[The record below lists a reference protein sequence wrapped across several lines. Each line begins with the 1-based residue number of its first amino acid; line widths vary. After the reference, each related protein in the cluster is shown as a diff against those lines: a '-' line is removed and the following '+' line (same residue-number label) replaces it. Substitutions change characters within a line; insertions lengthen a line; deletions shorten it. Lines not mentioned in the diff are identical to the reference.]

1 MKKKIIIT
9 VIILICLIGFFAYT
23 SKIKQN
29 IIEINKENNKPVIYK
44 HSLPLIDDD
53 KKFIEK
59 QTKLWIDKR
68 NKNLPCY
75 GLLEKDKILMAKWME
90 EFKINSPKIHYY
102 DYYDDFSYGKFSE
115 IINQHKNKRL
125 VIKISH
131 LQSNFGIIIVKEH
144 SSEEQLKS
152 IYSKCIEKFKSSFV
166 CNHDKNDAPSNKEIK
181 QGKKESYYKLY
192 ETIKPGII
200 IQDFF
205 QSDGSNSR
213 PIEIKI
219 LCLGGKIIRYIE
231 NFGITPIY
239 SRMYIDKM
247 DKVFQMAKE
256 ISSKLGAVLVRVDI
270 FVKESDNPYIPYLNE
285 ISLSPNGGMRKN
297 WFISQEDLDAYKQ
310 DILKSIPI
318 ENKFLDKLLK
328 ECPKRDLPISKYMTD
343 GDNYIVKDE
352 KFKF

>member
-1 MKKKIIIT
+1 
-9 VIILICLIGFFAYT
+9 
-23 SKIKQN
+23 
-29 IIEINKENNKPVIYK
+29 
-44 HSLPLIDDD
+44 
-53 KKFIEK
+53 
-59 QTKLWIDKR
+59 
-68 NKNLPCY
+68 
-75 GLLEKDKILMAKWME
+75 MAKWME

-102 DYYDDFSYGKFSE
+102 DYYDNFSYGKFLQVIE
-115 IINQHKNKRL
+115 KNKDKRL

-144 SSEEQLKS
+144 SSETQLKS
-152 IYSKCIEKFKSSFV
+152 IYTKCIEKFKSSFV

-181 QGKKESYYKLY
+181 KRKKESYYKLY

-205 QSDGSNSR
+205 QSDDSNSR
-213 PIEIKI
+213 PIEIKV
-219 LCLGGKIIRYIE
+219 LCLGGRIIRYIE
-231 NFGITPIY
+231 NFGITPLY

-247 DKVFQMAKE
+247 DKVFQMARE

-270 FVKESDNPYIPYLNE
+270 FIKEKDNPYIPYLNE

-297 WFISQEDLDAYKQ
+297 WFISQEDLDTYKH
-310 DILKSIPI
+310 DILKSNPV
-318 ENKFLDKLLK
+318 ENKFLDKLLR

-343 GDNYIVKDE
+343 GENSIIKDE